1 MYDVELLN
9 MDENSATISSI
20 SSESTVFPQ
29 LFTYN
34 PLMYSRISFFIA
46 SKHFVILI
54 LSKKLNGEKLIFE
67 KTLG

>member
-46 SKHFVILI
+46 SKHFDID
-54 LSKKLNGEKLIFE
+54 FE
-67 KTLG
+67 QKIEWGKINF